1 MKTVLIV
8 GDNAS
13 VPKALGEMVQ
23 RVFIEADRGPTTILT
38 ASSDDE
44 VLRVLSRDRIDLV
57 MADYSRVDRSYDLI
71 GWLEQGKYPMKKLL
85 VAAEGQ
91 FPKKTRELRA
101 KGVDA
106 AVRRPVRKDEL
117 RALIQGWFQ

>member
-8 GDNAS
+8 GDNTS

-23 RVFIEADRGPTTILT
+23 RVFTEADRGPTTILT
-38 ASSDDE
+38 ASSDDD
-44 VLRVLSRDRIDLV
+44 VFRLVSRDRVDLL
-57 MADYSRVDRSYDLI
+57 MADYSHVDRSYNLI
-71 GWLEQGKYPMKKLL
+71 GWLDQGKFPMKKLL
-85 VAAEGQ
+85 VAADGQ
-91 FPKKTRELRA
+91 FPKKITELRA

-117 RALIQGWFQ
+117 RALIQEWFQ